1 MNIMMKYAIPN
12 MMNIAEIPTLF
23 WSASMIG
30 VAIAF
35 ARPKP
40 IMDMPVAIQK
50 RIMEILKSGKDVE
63 VRMQGDTI
71 CVVSL
76 TKKAERFEYKPVQK

>member
-1 MNIMMKYAIPN
+1 
-12 MMNIAEIPTLF
+12 
-23 WSASMIG
+23 
-30 VAIAF
+30 
-35 ARPKP
+35 
-40 IMDMPVAIQK
+40 MDMPVAIQK